1 MRHLLAAAVLVVTLA
16 GCATGPQDRIVR
28 GEFACEDGRRLRV
41 AFNLD
46 APSAEI
52 RTIKLKGPPVVLPSL
67 GTGGGRNYA
76 GGGYSLYGIGDA
88 VTWTTPGLAP
98 TRCIETR

>member
-1 MRHLLAAAVLVVTLA
+1 MRQFLAAAVLLATLA
-16 GCATGPQDRIVR
+16 ACATGPEERIVR
-28 GEFACEDGRRLRV
+28 GEFACDDGRRLKV

-52 RTIKLKGPPVVLPSL
+52 RTLKLKGPPVILPSI
-67 GTGGGRNYA
+67 GGAGRNYS
-76 GGGYSLYGIGDA
+76 GGGYTLYGLGDA
-88 VTWTTPGLAP
+88 VTWTTPGAAP